1 MPRNSVGQLIT
12 FAVEVDGDQR
22 YQSYI
27 WIDLKK
33 GDTVQKV
40 ASRRGHPE
48 QAREIADLNGIRSV
62 RSVLSRKRLRVPGTL
77 RQADAFHVL
86 AGDEPPRVMDGY
98 AKMEVIDRPG
108 RVGLN
113 QFTGYNPVSL
123 EVPIQFESLVSGQG
137 YAVEQAIELL
147 ERMAGRGHFAGAAI
161 GPPPIIRVSVTDNG
175 GNVVPL
181 VPNNYQWSSQN
192 PSAPLWRVGDIEW
205 SSGALRNSVGNR
217 IRQGAIVTLVQH
229 TRTSLAVRSATQR
242 AKTKKKAKARK

>member
-1 MPRNSVGQLIT
+1 MPRTWIGQLIT
-12 FAVEVDGDQR
+12 FAVEIDGDQR

-27 WIDLKK
+27 WINLKK

-86 AGDEPPRVMDGY
+86 AGDDPPRVVDGY
-98 AKMEVIDRPG
+98 AKMEVIDRPS

-113 QFTGYNPVSL
+113 QFTGYNPLSI
-123 EVPIQFESLVSGQG
+123 EVPVQFESFINGQG
-137 YAVEQAIELL
+137 YQVEQSIKLL
-147 ERMAGRGHFAGAAI
+147 ERMAGRGDFAGAAI
-161 GPPPIIRVSVTDNG
+161 GPPPVIRVSVTDNG
-175 GNVVPL
+175 GNIVPL
-181 VPNNYQWSSQN
+181 ISNNYQWSRQN

-205 SSGALRNSVGNR
+205 ESGALRNAAGNR
-217 IRQGAIVTLVQH
+217 IRQGAMVTIVQH
-229 TRTSLAVRSATQR
+229 TRTSLAIRSVTQR
-242 AKTKKKAKARK
+242 SKTKKKAQARK